1 MSLIDK
7 IKPKFWA
14 ESKSTDDSHITLF
27 DYAGIWKYA
36 AIGISAIVIL
46 PLISLL
52 LLYHYE
58 HKENLRNEL
67 IRQVSCCSSNAGRS
81 VAAFFSDR
89 KTALCFIAQDNRFT
103 DALDKKSIVEILDRF
118 KIASGAFAD
127 LEVIDLNNETRAR
140 LNPKD
145 LQGKRSANEGWLKEV
160 NEKGAYVSDMFR
172 DPDGDPHFLIAIRCK
187 RSSGD
192 PIILRAA
199 MNAETLNIL
208 TRAFEFSSDVD
219 TFLINQEG
227 ILQTSSH
234 SYGNT
239 FGKIPLSLIP
249 VSRGFKVQ
257 ELEDRS
263 GQPLIIASAIIEGT
277 PFRLMTVAPFDYR
290 VDGMSYLSK
299 GFLLLFIP
307 GILGVLIIVI
317 GIVTSLVS
325 RIYEADRTR
334 VAVLHN
340 IQYTN
345 KMASIGR
352 LAAGVAHEINNPLAI
367 INEKL
372 GLLKD
377 LIGLKKDVSHSKL
390 LNIVESMLS
399 SVNRCSTVTH
409 SLLGFA
415 KHIDVRFEAVHIGP
429 VIQEVLVFFKKECEY
444 RNIKVELV
452 TPESLPSI
460 ECDLGQ
466 IEQVFFNIINNAIA
480 AVDNGGKIEIE
491 LSTVEPEMLS
501 IRIRDDGCGISAENL
516 RHIFDPFFSTK
527 GEKGSGLGLS
537 ITYGIVQKL
546 GGNLDVKSK
555 KGEGT
560 TFIVSFPVKNG
571 EIQHRGG

>member
-14 ESKSTDDSHITLF
+14 ESKPTDDSHITLF

-36 AIGISAIVIL
+36 VIGISAIVVL
-46 PLISLL
+46 PLILL
-52 LLYHYE
+52 LLFYQYE
-58 HKENLRNEL
+58 HKESLRNEL
-67 IRQVSCCSSNAGRS
+67 IRQISFCSSNTGRS

-89 KTALCFIAQDNRFT
+89 KAALCFIAEDNRFT
-103 DALDKKSIVEILDRF
+103 DALHKRGLVEILDRF
-118 KIASGAFAD
+118 RIASGAFVD
-127 LEVIDLNNETRAR
+127 LEIIDLNNETRVHA
-140 LNPKD
+140 N
-145 LQGKRSANEGWLKEV
+145 LQNLQSTGSRNGGWLKEV

-172 DPDGDPHFLIAIRCK
+172 SPGEDPHFLIAIRCK
-187 RSSGD
+187 RSNGD

-227 ILQTSSH
+227 ILQTPSRF
-234 SYGNT
+234 YGNT
-239 FGKIPLSLIP
+239 FEKIPVPLIP
-249 VSRGFKVQ
+249 VSHGSKVQ
-257 ELEDRS
+257 ELVDRS
-263 GQPLIIASAIIEGT
+263 GRPLIIANAIIEGT
-277 PFRLMTVAPFDYR
+277 PFRLVTVAPFDYR
-290 VDGMSYLSK
+290 VNGISYLSK
-299 GFLLLFIP
+299 GFLLVFIP

-325 RIYEADRTR
+325 RIYEADRRR

-377 LIGLKKDVSHSKL
+377 LIRLKKDVSHSKL
-390 LNIVESMLS
+390 LKIVESMLS

-415 KHIDVRFEAVHIGP
+415 THIDGRFESVHIGS
-429 VIQEVLVFFKKECEY
+429 VIQEVLVFFKKESEY
-444 RNIKVELV
+444 RNIRVALV
-452 TPESLPSI
+452 IPESLPSI

-466 IEQVFFNIINNAIA
+466 IEQVLFNIINNAFA

-501 IRIRDDGCGISAENL
+501 VRIRDDGCGISAENL
-516 RHIFDPFFSTK
+516 KHIFDPFFSTK

-555 KGEGT
+555 KGEGS
-560 TFIVSFPVKNG
+560 TFTVSFPTKKK
-571 EIQHRGG
+571 